1 MHRLRRRVHRVQVIG
16 SVCLAAAC
24 VLLPYRL
31 LALDFNPVVGDQ
43 GNAKAIDTTTGNIQ
57 AIDLGKNTPTV
68 VAFNIINA
76 ALSLLAALCL
86 GLLIY
91 AGFLWVWAR
100 GNPEEVKKAK
110 DIIIGTV
117 LGLIVVLAS
126 LGITT
131 FVFQTVAQISGAS
144 VSTT

>member
-1 MHRLRRRVHRVQVIG
+1 MHRKRNLRSQLLGLMIVG
-16 SVCLAAAC
+16 
-24 VLLPYRL
+24 VLWLPQL
-31 LALDFNPVVGDQ
+31 SQALSFNPVQ
-43 GNAKAIDTTTGNIQ
+43 GQKFPGINPTTGNIELV
-57 AIDLGKNTPTV
+57 DLGKNEPTI
-68 VAFNIINA
+68 VAYNIINA

-86 GLLIY
+86 VLLIY

-100 GNPEEVKKAK
+100 GNQDEVKKAK

-131 FVFQTVAQISGAS
+131 FVFQTVAKISGATVTS
-144 VSTT
+144 